1 MNGGY
6 SKYVENKAKTQFE
19 KWKQVM
25 DDCHELACLTNV
37 ADYTMAFIIWR
48 TIANE
53 KTKYYARET
62 HLKVDELSLWVVI
75 LRTKHLVEKLSK

>member
-1 MNGGY
+1 M
-6 SKYVENKAKTQFE
+6 ENKAKTQFE